1 MPQRS
6 VKKRVLAG
14 SIRLHG
20 EVEGPRRS
28 AWDAVY
34 AAARAI
40 PRGRVM
46 TYGQIA
52 TLLGSRLSPRA
63 VGWAMH
69 GCPRGVP
76 WHRVVNASGG
86 CSTERLP
93 HLAPGLQRA
102 LLLSEGV
109 AFRAN
114 GTLDLEDYRWFPKPK
129 PRAAKRPSLIPP
141 PQAPRKRR
149 GSREPAAR
157 RSNR

>member
-1 MPQRS
+1 MPRPS
-6 VKKRVLAG
+6 ARKRFLAG
-14 SIRLHG
+14 TIRLHG
-20 EVEGPRRS
+20 EIEAPRPS
-28 AWDAVY
+28 AWSAVY
-34 AAARAI
+34 AAARRI

-63 VGWAMH
+63 VGWALH

-102 LLLSEGV
+102 LLQVEGI
-109 AFRAN
+109 AF
-114 GTLDLEDYRWFPKPK
+114 GPDGKLDLETYRWCPGVRKAGRASFTARKPHH
-129 PRAAKRPSLIPP
+129 RSA
-141 PQAPRKRR
+141 
-149 GSREPAAR
+149 SRVR

>member
-1 MPQRS
+1 MRR
-6 VKKRVLAG
+6 KTFNKRALAG
-14 SIRLHG
+14 TIRLHG
-20 EVEGPRRS
+20 EIEGPRKS
-28 AWDAVY
+28 AWEAVY
-34 AAARAI
+34 AAARRI

-69 GCPRGVP
+69 GCPRGIP

-93 HLAPGLQRA
+93 HLPSGLQRA

-109 AFRAN
+109 AFRRN
-114 GTLDLEDYRWFPKPK
+114 GTLDLEEYRWTPPRK
-129 PRAAKRPSLIPP
+129 PRSRRAGPP
-141 PQAPRKRR
+141 ER
-149 GSREPAAR
+149 GSAR
-157 RSNR
+157 